1 MWYNSAMSPYEHIV
15 DAVHGLSQEEKFKLR
30 LLLDQDL
37 KQAPVNDGQNARP
50 SFIGLLADEPE
61 LADQILESAMVA
73 RETRQRRMPSE

>member
-1 MWYNSAMSPYEHIV
+1 MSPYENIV

-50 SFIGLLADEPE
+50 
-61 LADQILESAMVA
+61 
-73 RETRQRRMPSE
+73 